1 MLAKKLELQTETN
14 RFLRRR
20 LITLESKQRP
30 KKMVVAGAE
39 TPRTVVSPELQE
51 TSEKRLRNVWLDISK
66 VLFQWGRGGGGQ
78 DTTMVRLLGSGP
90 SWPWFDSQPCKK
102 IIVNFFAVVEANQL

>member
-20 LITLESKQRP
+20 LIALESKQRP
-30 KKMVVAGAE
+30 KKMIVADAG
-39 TPRTVVSPELQE
+39 TPLTVVSPELQE

-66 VLFQWGRGGGGQ
+66 VLFQWGRGGGRIPQ
-78 DTTMVRLLGSGP
+78 WLGYLVLDPAGLGLIRSLA
-90 SWPWFDSQPCKK
+90 KK
-102 IIVNFFAVVEANQL
+102 S